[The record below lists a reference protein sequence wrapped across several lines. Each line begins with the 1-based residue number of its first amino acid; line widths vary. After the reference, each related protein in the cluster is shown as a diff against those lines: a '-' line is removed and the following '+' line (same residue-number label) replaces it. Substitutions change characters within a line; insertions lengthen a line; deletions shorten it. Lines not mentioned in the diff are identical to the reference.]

1 MLTSCS
7 LILNLPSQRV
17 ANTHRT
23 HLPIPFPS
31 LGTHTRQLYGL
42 SAGVQRRPNTCLQRT
57 NEQDNLGDLGVM
69 HKVHLWLD
77 GKRIVDFLLVIIELF
92 SLALTAKALLSEICQ
107 NQRFL
112 RGW

>member
-1 MLTSCS
+1 MES
-7 LILNLPSQRV
+7 
-17 ANTHRT
+17 A
-23 HLPIPFPS
+23 
-31 LGTHTRQLYGL
+31 L
-42 SAGVQRRPNTCLQRT
+42 S
-57 NEQDNLGDLGVM
+57 
-69 HKVHLWLD
+69 KVHLWLD